1 MPANNPWGT
10 PKTIKMFLD
19 LVLFSGLIFGISLST
34 AGYSYIFSIFLSV
47 LIIGSAVTLP
57 AYLLSGGRV

>member
-1 MPANNPWGT
+1 MPANNPRET
-10 PKTIKMFLD
+10 PKKIKIFLD
-19 LVLFSGLIFGISLST
+19 LVLFSGLVFGISLST

-47 LIIGSAVTLP
+47 LIIGSAVILP

>member
-1 MPANNPWGT
+1 MPANNPWET
-10 PKTIKMFLD
+10 PKVIKIFSRLI
-19 LVLFSGLIFGISLST
+19 LFSGLIFGISLSN